1 MMTVK
6 NLNVRDLDSVVN
18 VSAWGPHPG
27 PGGPG
32 GPHGPGGPGGPHGPG
47 GPGGPHGPGGPRRSY
62 NEDKESLDTVKV
74 LKLAA

>member
-6 NLNVRDLDSVVN
+6 NLNIRDLNSVVK
-18 VSAWGPHPG
+18 VSAWGPHGPGGPGGPHPG

-32 GPHGPGGPGGPHGPG
+32 GPHGPG
-47 GPGGPHGPGGPRRSY
+47 PRGIIS
-62 NEDKESLDTVKV
+62 NKEESLNTVKV

>member
-32 GPHGPGGPGGPHGPG
+32 GPHGPGGP
-47 GPGGPHGPGGPRRSY
+47 RRSY
-62 NEDKESLDTVKV
+62 NEDQESLDTVKV